1 MSNYFSYF
9 PTIKHDI
16 SSTGNTVELTNIL
29 RRFKIQSSLESRTDV
44 YYEYD
49 IQEGDRPDTIAEKY
63 YGDSNYAWLVLHF
76 SNIKDV
82 HFEWPISVSA
92 FEEHLKSKYGS
103 LSEAQSQIHEYRIY
117 LSRTKQ
123 DGTKVP
129 AKTEV
134 LFDSTVLPERVVVV
148 DQSTYNST
156 HVDYRKSVVTK
167 YDYEFELN
175 EGRRS
180 ISLLDKRYLPQIRD
194 EVEDILRNGV

>member
-9 PTIKHDI
+9 PTINHDVKN
-16 SSTGNTVELTNIL
+16 SGNTVELTNIL
-29 RRFKIQSSLESRTDV
+29 RRFKIDSSLADRTDV
-44 YYEYD
+44 YYQYD

-82 HFEWPISVSA
+82 NFEWPLSTTD
-92 FEEHLKSKYGS
+92 FENYIKSKYGS
-103 LSEAQSQIHEYRIY
+103 LSAAQSQNHEYRIY
-117 LSRTKQ
+117 LSRIK
-123 DGTKVP
+123 DGNKVP

-134 LFDSTVLPERVVVV
+134 LFDNSVLQERVVVV
-148 DQSTYNST
+148 DQTTYNNT
-156 HVDYRKSVVTK
+156 NVNYQKSAVSK

-175 EGRRS
+175 ESRRS
-180 ISLLDKRYLPQIRD
+180 ISLLDKRYLAQVRD

>member
-9 PTIKHDI
+9 PTIDHDI
-16 SSTGNTVELTNIL
+16 GKSGNTVSVTNIL
-29 RRFKIQSSLESRTDV
+29 RRFKIPSSLSDRTDV
-44 YYEYD
+44 YYQYE

-82 HFEWPISVSA
+82 HFEWSLSTTD
-92 FEEHLKSKYGS
+92 FESHIISKYGS

-117 LSRTKQ
+117 LSKFNQ
-123 DGTKVP
+123 GNKVP
-129 AKTEV
+129 AKREV
-134 LFDSTVLPERVVVV
+134 LSDNSILKERVVVV

-156 HVDYRKSVVTK
+156 HVDYQKSVVTK
-167 YDYEFELN
+167 YDYEVELN
-175 EGRRS
+175 ESRRS